1 MRYISPLPPEI
12 RLTLEEGSR
21 NHNKPHFRDRCK
33 SILMSADGYKVPD
46 IAGLFKVRSR
56 TIYTWF
62 DRWEE
67 MGIAGLMIL
76 PGRGIK
82 APLDNVDDQ
91 QVKQIRKT
99 IKLNPQ
105 NLHQVCEEISQILGF
120 KVTKNMLKRFIKKNL
135 VTVGEDFASH

>member
-1 MRYISPLPPEI
+1 
-12 RLTLEEGSR
+12 
-21 NHNKPHFRDRCK
+21 
-33 SILMSADGYKVPD
+33 MSADGYKVSA

-82 APLDNVDDQ
+82 SPLDKADDQ
-91 QVKQIRKT
+91 QVKQIRKA
-99 IKLNPQ
+99 IQLNPQ
-105 NLHQVCEEISQILGF
+105 NLYQVCEELSQTLGF

-135 VTVGEDFASH
+135 VTVGEDFASP